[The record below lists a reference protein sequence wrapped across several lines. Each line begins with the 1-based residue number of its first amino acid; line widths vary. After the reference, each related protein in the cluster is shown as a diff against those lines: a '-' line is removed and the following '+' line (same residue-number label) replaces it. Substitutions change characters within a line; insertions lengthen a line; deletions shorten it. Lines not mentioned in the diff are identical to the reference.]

1 MALYGRLDCS
11 WLNRIF
17 FFHSF
22 HEQAEDF
29 LFMQSFLRFSLHFV
43 SGQEESR
50 GGRKSSPMLTWLYVW
65 RLQSYEIDPT
75 RLSKSESLQRNQE
88 RLWEL
93 FMYVGPRPEWRV
105 HVE

>member
-1 MALYGRLDCS
+1 
-11 WLNRIF
+11 
-17 FFHSF
+17 
-22 HEQAEDF
+22 
-29 LFMQSFLRFSLHFV
+29 
-43 SGQEESR
+43 
-50 GGRKSSPMLTWLYVW
+50 MLTCAYVW

-93 FMYVGPRPEWRV
+93 FMYVEPRPEWHV